1 MRDIYE
7 ILIGS
12 ISLLP
17 QILIVIA
24 CILFLKKNKHYSVI
38 LMTVGS
44 ATFFIGV
51 LIFNVIFSFG
61 LLQVSTVGAKFF
73 NNALLIINVFQFLSN
88 TIFAVGLL
96 LFILQLIKKNK

>member
-1 MRDIYE
+1 M
-7 ILIGS
+7 
-12 ISLLP
+12 
-17 QILIVIA
+17 A
-24 CILFLKKNKHYSVI
+24 
-38 LMTVGS
+38 VGS

-61 LLQVSTVGAKFF
+61 LLQISSVGAEFF
-73 NNALLIINVFQFLSN
+73 NNALLTINVFQFLSN